1 MLLQASFAGDAEGD
15 SEEAAGGR
23 GVVQTAAAPA
33 GRGGEEAPHDP
44 DRGTETARPAK
55 EVSTIPQTALWV
67 YNVTN
72 SSVCAS
78 CHKKLYLIC
87 VSCQKQL

>member
-1 MLLQASFAGDAEGD
+1 M
-15 SEEAAGGR
+15 
-23 GVVQTAAAPA
+23 VQTAAAPA

-78 CHKKLYLIC
+78 CHSQFC
-87 VSCQKQL
+87 VCIMSQTVILDMCIMSETAVIYVCIVSS

>member
-1 MLLQASFAGDAEGD
+1 M
-15 SEEAAGGR
+15 
-23 GVVQTAAAPA
+23 VQTAAAPA

-78 CHKKLYLIC
+78 CHKKFC
-87 VSCQKQL
+87 VCIMSQTVILDMCIMSETAVIYMYVCIVSS